1 MEGLLLWYQTFQFL
15 SVIHVW
21 RLQLRTHLSIE
32 QWRSHLSSFRP
43 RNDNPLSYPTPRVLL
58 SMVYSTW
65 QVYIPYPVWWQLY
78 HIHICCMLYTVYS
91 VYCMIYHITWLNIPY
106 HITEYTVSR
115 DSICHITW
123 LNIVQYT
130 TSHDWKL
137 LTRQLH
143 SLPRNTTQCCQD
155 SKSCSCSKRAGACLN
170 VVSLS
175 KLHGKFIHLT
185 AAVIS
190 FNAEYVSSLYSCA
203 GEDWTNIEA
212 DSASLLQEF
221 CLGIRPI
228 TASICHSRL
237 LLWRTTQ
244 FAILCTCV
252 TLSNLLWIHAMQC
265 GSHGDH
271 MITIAIMWHCMQ
283 MHLSKKDI
291 HGTL

>member
-1 MEGLLLWYQTFQFL
+1 MAGIYTL
-15 SVIHVW
+15 S
-21 RLQLRTHLSIE
+21 R
-32 QWRSHLSSFRP
+32 
-43 RNDNPLSYPTPRVLL
+43 
-58 SMVYSTW
+58 
-65 QVYIPYPVWWQLY
+65 QLY
-78 HIHICCMLYTVYS
+78 HIHICCMLYTVYG

-106 HITEYTVSR
+106 HITEYTVSH

-155 SKSCSCSKRAGACLN
+155 SKSCSCSKRAAACLN

-175 KLHGKFIHLT
+175 KLRGKFIHLT
-185 AAVIS
+185 AALIS

-203 GEDWTNIEA
+203 GEGWTNIEA

-221 CLGIRPI
+221 CLGIRPV

-237 LLWRTTQ
+237 LLWRTPQ
-244 FAILCTCV
+244 FAILCSCV
-252 TLSNLLWIHAMQC
+252 TLYNLLWIHAMQC